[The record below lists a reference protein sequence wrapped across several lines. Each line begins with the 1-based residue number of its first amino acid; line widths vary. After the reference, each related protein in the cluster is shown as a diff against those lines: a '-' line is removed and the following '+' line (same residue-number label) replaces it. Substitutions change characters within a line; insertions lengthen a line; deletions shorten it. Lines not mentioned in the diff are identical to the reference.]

1 MTLEEA
7 KELLDEEYERAKRLA
22 YVINPLAY
30 ALYQVWKKADKARRK
45 IVPSP
50 KYPLEN
56 RTYQDYLLTILLG
69 RYVRDELDE
78 ITRFNI
84 RVAAEEIALDD
95 WFIYVIE
102 IAYHIGYAYSLLNE
116 KISETTYKKMKG
128 LVKDHLIIRL
138 SEEG

>member
-1 MTLEEA
+1 MTLEQA
-7 KELLDEEYERAKRLA
+7 KELLDEEYERAKGLKWVRK
-22 YVINPLAY
+22 PLDY
-30 ALYQVWKKADKARRK
+30 ALHQVWKKADKKERK
-45 IVPSP
+45 NERTP
-50 KYPLEN
+50 KYTLEN
-56 RTYQDYLLTILLG
+56 RGYQDFLLTILLG
-69 RYVRDELDE
+69 KYIRDELDE

-95 WFIYVIE
+95 WLVYVTE